1 MRNTATILGNA
12 ASSSIISDAGR
23 NDLKRRPHA
32 GKTTRR
38 RREVAQILQRLPA
51 DDRLRKPRPV
61 PRSTPLSLEVRELQA
76 SVSPT
81 PFVVDPG
88 VAPSATASQCRV
100 LQTCIRH
107 HRVDVKSPT
116 GSEHTAPRRGY
127 FFFFAATLRFA
138 GAFFFAAVFAFVAF
152 FTILPSWPKPSG
164 GVASAPARIA
174 GTASRLLQAERKKNV
189 SHQGNVYGASSR
201 APTGRRIACRADISS
216 RVLTRAAASR
226 LRICKIAK
234 TPVKWP
240 FLWCANFD
248 ALGRASPLHSV
259 PTGRVARK
267 RGVGNTGFAP

>member
-1 MRNTATILGNA
+1 MQTTTTCRKI
-12 ASSSIISDAGR
+12 
-23 NDLKRRPHA
+23 
-32 GKTTRR
+32 TRR

-51 DDRLRKPRPV
+51 DDKLRKPHPV
-61 PRSTPLSLEVRELQA
+61 PRSTQLSLEVRELQA

-88 VAPSATASQCRV
+88 VASTTASQCRA
-100 LQTCIRH
+100 LETCIRH

-189 SHQGNVYGASSR
+189 SHQGNVCGASSCTP
-201 APTGRRIACRADISS
+201 ARRWIASHGDMSS
-216 RVLTRAAASR
+216 QVFRRTAASR
-226 LRICKIAK
+226 RQNL
-234 TPVKWP
+234 
-240 FLWCANFD
+240 
-248 ALGRASPLHSV
+248 
-259 PTGRVARK
+259 
-267 RGVGNTGFAP
+267 